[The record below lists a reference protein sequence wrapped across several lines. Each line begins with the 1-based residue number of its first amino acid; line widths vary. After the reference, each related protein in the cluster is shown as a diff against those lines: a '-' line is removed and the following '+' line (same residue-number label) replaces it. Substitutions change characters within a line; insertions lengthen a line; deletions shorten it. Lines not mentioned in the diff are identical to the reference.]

1 MAPNGPG
8 CLDCAQIT
16 LPGTAALPPRMNPF
30 TSTAALLALAG
41 LALAMAVLA
50 WWGLRRQRPRPAP
63 APPQRAGTAN
73 DASDRVKR
81 DIEQRVQSLRRAR
94 DHAERWVP
102 PAVDAVGPKRK
113 KAAAPPDWADTSFA
127 DTTIPDDE
135 PPEPPAPPPRRPA
148 R

>member
-1 MAPNGPG
+1 
-8 CLDCAQIT
+8 
-16 LPGTAALPPRMNPF
+16 MNPF

-41 LALAMAVLA
+41 MALAVAVLA
-50 WWGLRRQRPRPAP
+50 WWGLRRQRPVPAPAP

-113 KAAAPPDWADTSFA
+113 KAAAAPPDWADTSFA

-135 PPEPPAPPPRRPA
+135 PPEPPAPAPRRPA